1 MKKDLLL
8 IVVLLIININQANA
22 QSKVGIKG
30 GLNLSKIAFLNNP
43 DNYPSPNADFRTS
56 FHIGAFWH
64 ISLNNKLFIQP
75 ELQYSGKGVKSQGYT
90 SKFPYLVLPIVVG
103 FKPTNL
109 FQIEGGVE
117 LGYLLQGTKYFND
130 IDYGIDL
137 GATFIITDAIKAG
150 VRYNLGLNSI
160 YGKDDIQFT
169 DNSGFPIDR
178 IILPHRVLQFSL
190 YYDLVKM

>member
-1 MKKDLLL
+1 MKKGLLL
-8 IVVLLIININQANA
+8 IVVLLIAIVNQTNA
-22 QSKVGIKG
+22 QYKVGIKG
-30 GLNLSKIAFLNNP
+30 GLNLSKLATLNEP
-43 DNYPSPNADFRTS
+43 DNYTSPDMDYRTS
-56 FHIGAFWH
+56 FHIGGFWH
-64 ISLNNKLFIQP
+64 IPLNNKLFIQP

-90 SKFPYLVLPIVVG
+90 TKLPYLVLPIIVG
-103 FKPTNL
+103 FQPTDL

-117 LGYLLQGTKYFND
+117 LGYLLKYTEYHND

-150 VRYNLGLNSI
+150 FRYNLGLNSI

-169 DNSGFPIDR
+169 DDNGNLIDQ
-178 IILPHRVLQFSL
+178 IIVPHRVLQFSL